1 MKELRKRTGLTQKA
15 FSEKYNIPL
24 QTIKQWESNVN
35 SSSYRKPPEYVK
47 HLLARLVA
55 IDFPANVN
63 VKEPASN
70 DPLVMGARDSA
81 GNMKLW
87 FRYLR
92 KEFENGKCRITED
105 RLESLLNSSA
115 LTNTQKVVLKFA
127 TKEGSP
133 TNLYVASLNQPMKSN
148 LLEELRR
155 KYGND
160 SQRI

>member
-1 MKELRKRTGLTQKA
+1 
-15 FSEKYNIPL
+15 
-24 QTIKQWESNVN
+24 
-35 SSSYRKPPEYVK
+35 
-47 HLLARLVA
+47 
-55 IDFPANVN
+55 
-63 VKEPASN
+63 
-70 DPLVMGARDSA
+70 
-81 GNMKLW
+81 MKLW